1 MGAEGESQ
9 DTKRGIC
16 SGTYLHDQG
25 WGGRAVH
32 SGRHQQKPDAGLSY
46 FRCWRVKSSTV
57 VLKTLHSEE
66 TEWVSSFGTCYKI
79 LLYVK
84 GQGWGGTARGTPSFQ
99 PQPLP
104 FSSTLARAHVTHT
117 QIFKEWKIITRL
129 SLLTRHLHI
138 FTSTIPVYTYL
149 SLIRT
154 HTTNLHASIYMAF
167 VTPHKSKLWHDKLT
181 TPVDFFPFVSVCNW
195 SAL

>member
-138 FTSTIPVYTYL
+138 FTSTIPVYTYICL
-149 SLIRT
+149 SYAHNKFTRI
-154 HTTNLHASIYMAF
+154 NLHGFCNTTQIK
-167 VTPHKSKLWHDKLT
+167 TLT
-181 TPVDFFPFVSVCNW
+181 RQAHYSSGFFPFCLS
-195 SAL
+195 L

>member
-1 MGAEGESQ
+1 MVIWSFPVGLWQMGAEGESR

-32 SGRHQQKPDAGLSY
+32 SGRHQQKSDAGLSY

-66 TEWVSSFGTCYKI
+66 TEWGSSFGTCYKI

-84 GQGWGGTARGTPSFQ
+84 GQGWGGTAKGTPSFQ
-99 PQPLP
+99 PQPL
-104 FSSTLARAHVTHT
+104 TLLQHTCTCTRYTHT
-117 QIFKEWKIITRL
+117 DLQRMENHNQTFFADPTLTYFYKYNTRL
-129 SLLTRHLHI
+129 YI
-138 FTSTIPVYTYL
+138 YL

-154 HTTNLHASIYMAF
+154 YTHTCTQQIYTHQF
-167 VTPHKSKLWHDKLT
+167 TWLL
-181 TPVDFFPFVSVCNW
+181 
-195 SAL
+195 